1 MRPFPLS
8 LALLLAACT
17 ETAPRPPPSDRFIFP
32 SGLVH
37 RLPSGSTSGV
47 LYVASANFD
56 RCFDQGTV
64 MAVDLDRVGLPAL
77 GTAPHDEPL
86 WLKELQLSPQSRVFI
101 QSYAGEMGIW
111 DRPPDAEGRPVGSRL
126 FVPARADG
134 DFVHYIDASPTEP
147 TQLSCGGSDDCVT
160 NGAVSLA
167 KLEGQQNDLPRAP
180 APFGLEV
187 TDQGDVWVTHLE
199 PADSP
204 ARSRTGFQSYVVRL
218 NGRAPS
224 VSASELLPLSSG
236 NLAVGGSHSVK
247 VTDRYVLVSGRTTLA
262 QQTTQ
267 TRPFLVRVLE
277 KSTGRIIDPALDFS
291 FAAQEARGFALTERN
306 PAAPTSPQ
314 RLYVAVRG
322 PDSLLIVN
330 AQGLDTE
337 LPRLSVVGSVPMPD
351 GPTQVKLVSRGQG
364 RSELVV
370 VSCSA
375 AGVVAIY
382 DPDVGQVVAQVPV
395 DVAPGQPRSDV
406 DPQPFA
412 LDVQQQGNAARLFV
426 SNFGDGRVSVI
437 DIEDLGSPQQARL
450 VAWLGKRQNQ
460 DGEGSNTCQGVEQ

>member
-17 ETAPRPPPSDRFIFP
+17 DTAPRPPPTDRFIFP

-37 RLPSGSTSGV
+37 RALPDSTNGV

-77 GTAPHDEPL
+77 GTAMSSEPL
-86 WLKELQLSPQSRVFI
+86 RLEQLNIAPQSSVFI
-101 QSYAGEMGIW
+101 QSYSGEMDIW
-111 DRPPDAEGRPVGSRL
+111 YPTNGSSPRL

-134 DFVHYIDASPTEP
+134 DFVHYIDVPEP
-147 TQLSCGGSDDCVT
+147 TRLDCGESNSNDCLT
-160 NGAVSLA
+160 HGAVSLA
-167 KLEGQQNDLPRAP
+167 KVEGQERDLPRAP
-180 APFGLEV
+180 SPFGLDV
-187 TDQGDVWVTHLE
+187 TSEGDVWVTHLD

-204 ARSRTGFQSYVVRL
+204 AQSRSGFQSYLVHLR
-218 NGRAPS
+218 GGTPS
-224 VSASELLPLSSG
+224 VTASELIPLATGDLP
-236 NLAVGGSHSVK
+236 VGGSHSVL
-247 VTDRYVLVSGRTTLA
+247 VTERYVLVSGRSTLNL
-262 QQTTQ
+262 QTTQ
-267 TRPFLVRVLE
+267 ARPFLIRVLE
-277 KSTGRIIDPALDFS
+277 KQDKDKSWTGRLIDPALDFS
-291 FAAQEARGFALTERN
+291 FAAREARGLALTERN

-314 RLYVAVRG
+314 RLYVAVRA

-330 AQGLDTE
+330 VQGLEAESDSPS
-337 LPRLSVVGSVPMPD
+337 LRVVGAVPMPD
-351 GPTQVKLVSRGQG
+351 GPTQVKLVPRGPG

-395 DVAPGQPRSDV
+395 GERRGDV
-406 DPQPFA
+406 DSQPFGLA
-412 LDVQQQGNAARLFV
+412 VRQQGNAARIFV

-437 DIEDLGSPQQARL
+437 DIPDLGSPQLARL
-450 VAWLGKRQNQ
+450 VAWLGARQDQ
-460 DGEGSNTCQGVEQ
+460 EGSTTCQEAQQ

>member
-8 LALLLAACT
+8 LALLLASCT
-17 ETAPRPPPSDRFIFP
+17 DTAPRPPPTDRFIYP

-37 RLPSGSTSGV
+37 RALPDSTNGV

-77 GTAPHDEPL
+77 GAAVSSEPL
-86 WLKELQLSPQSRVFI
+86 RLEQLDISPGSSVFI
-101 QSYAGEMGIW
+101 QSYSGEMDIW
-111 DRPPDAEGRPVGSRL
+111 YPTDGSSPRL

-134 DFVHYIDASPTEP
+134 DFVHYIDVPEP
-147 TQLSCGGSDDCVT
+147 TRLDCGESNSSDCLNHGV
-160 NGAVSLA
+160 VSLT
-167 KLEGQQNDLPRAP
+167 KVEGQEKDLPRAP
-180 APFGLEV
+180 SPFGLDV
-187 TDQGDVWVTHLE
+187 TSEGDVWVTHLD

-204 ARSRTGFQSYVVRL
+204 AQSRTGFKSYLVHL
-218 NGRAPS
+218 YGSTPS
-224 VSASELLPLSSG
+224 VTASELIPLSAG
-236 NLAVGGSHSVK
+236 DLPVGGSHSVL
-247 VTDRYVLVSGRTTLA
+247 VTERYMLVSGRSTLNL
-262 QQTTQ
+262 QTTQ
-267 TRPFLVRVLE
+267 ARPFLIRVLE
-277 KSTGRIIDPALDFS
+277 KRDETKNWAGRLIDPALDFS
-291 FAAQEARGFALTERN
+291 FAAREARGLALTEKN

-314 RLYVAVRG
+314 RLYVAVRA

-330 AQGLDTE
+330 VQGLEAQSD
-337 LPRLSVVGSVPMPD
+337 LPRLTVVGAVPMPD
-351 GPTQVKLVSRGQG
+351 GPTQVKLVPRGPG

-395 DVAPGQPRSDV
+395 GERRGDV
-406 DPQPFA
+406 DSQPFGLA
-412 LDVQQQGNAARLFV
+412 VWQQGNAARLFV

-437 DIEDLGSPQQARL
+437 DIPDLGSPQLARL
-450 VAWLGKRQNQ
+450 VAWLGARQDQ
-460 DGEGSNTCQGVEQ
+460 EGSTTCQEAQQ